1 MERGLGFTRY
11 ELMSNIVIRYIAN
24 AKKKADNY
32 KVDALRYRGVVYK
45 QLIKWST
52 MPAKKRAQT
61 MQSNKVT
68 ANVTSMT
75 PGDNQVV
82 FKRCGQ
88 CGDKKPECRK
98 QKKCLKGLL

>member
-1 MERGLGFTRY
+1 MPPRK
-11 ELMSNIVIRYIAN
+11 S
-24 AKKKADNY
+24 AK
-32 KVDALRYRGVVYK
+32 
-45 QLIKWST
+45 S
-52 MPAKKRAQT
+52 

-68 ANVTSMT
+68 ANVTPVT
-75 PGDNQVV
+75 PGGDQVV